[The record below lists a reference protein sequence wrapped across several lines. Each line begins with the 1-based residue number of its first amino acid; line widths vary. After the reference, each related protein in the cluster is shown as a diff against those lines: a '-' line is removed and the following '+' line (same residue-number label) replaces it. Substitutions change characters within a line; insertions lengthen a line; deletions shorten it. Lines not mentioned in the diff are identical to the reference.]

1 MAFLSELIDKQVT
14 DINGGVMGKVADLV
28 ASKSSALP
36 HPYISAILVEDKNKN
51 WLVSIKDVAVLLAPV
66 IPLNKSLQD
75 IKNYTPKK
83 TDLYLARDVLDKQI
97 IDTNGVRVV
106 RVNDVE
112 IARLENSFFAMNVDV
127 GGMGLLR
134 RLGMARLVQKVARR
148 FKKDLSTNV
157 IGWEYVELLAPDEEM
172 RLKVPG
178 EKISELHPADLAE
191 IISDLNRAAS
201 GRLLEKLDTKQLAD
215 TLEEVEPDFQASL
228 VRNMPDEKVADVL
241 EEMEPDEAAD
251 LLAELPRDRSQDLL
265 ELMEKDEAKDVKKLL
280 EYPEESAGGIMTTDY
295 IDLPPDI
302 KASEAIRR
310 IRKQAC
316 DIETFFYVYV
326 VDKKKRLIGVF
337 SLRDLILAKP
347 DSLIKDFMHKRVN
360 SVNLTTRQD
369 DVAQVIAKY
378 DLLAVPVIDE
388 HHVLH
393 GIVTSDDAL
402 DKIIPTAWK
411 KRLPRFYY

>member
-1 MAFLSELIDKQVT
+1 MSYLSELIDRPVT
-14 DINGGVMGKVADLV
+14 DINGERIGKITDLI
-28 ASKSSALP
+28 ASRSNALP
-36 HPYISAILVEDKNKN
+36 HPFVSALLFENKGQQ
-51 WLVSIKDVAVLLAPV
+51 WLISIKDVAVLIAPAV
-66 IPLNKSLQD
+66 PLNKSLTG
-75 IKNYTPKK
+75 IKSYTPRK
-83 TDLYLARDVLDKQI
+83 TDLFLVRDVLDKQI

-112 IARLENSFFAMNVDV
+112 ITRLENAFVVTNVDV

-134 RLGMARLVQKVARR
+134 RLGLARPAQRFARR

-157 IGWEYVELLAPDEEM
+157 IGWEHVELLAPDDEM

-191 IISDLNRAAS
+191 IITDLNRAAS

-215 TLEEVEPDFQASL
+215 TLEEVEPEFQASL
-228 VRNMPDEKVADVL
+228 VRNMSDEKVADVL

-251 LLAELPRDRSQDLL
+251 LLAELPKHRSQGLL

-280 EYPEESAGGIMTTDY
+280 EFPEESAGGIMTTDY
-295 IDLPPDI
+295 IALPPDI
-302 KASEAIRR
+302 NASEAIKR
-310 IRKQAC
+310 IRKLSAEV
-316 DIETFFYVYV
+316 ETFFYIYV
-326 VDKKKRLIGVF
+326 VDKKKRLVGVF

-347 DSLIKDFMHKRVN
+347 DSLVRDFMDKKFT
-360 SVNLTTRQD
+360 SVTLDTNQD

-378 DLLAVPVIDE
+378 DLLAVPVVDE
-388 HHVLH
+388 SRVLH

-402 DKIIPTAWK
+402 DKILPTAWK